1 MYAVINGGANA
12 LWIYLMCLGCVT
24 LIQVCRLEM
33 GIEPIN
39 SGSVRFG
46 LVSVELDSVIVWVW
60 FGFG

>member
-12 LWIYLMCLGCVT
+12 LWIYLMCLGRVT

-33 GIEPIN
+33 GIKPIN

-46 LVSVELDSVIVWVW
+46 LVSVELDSVIVWVL